1 MAREHTSTDGPALR
15 LDNIPEIVKAV
26 NQDGI
31 DIRDAILMYYRK
43 II

>member
-15 LDNIPEIVKAV
+15 LDDIPERVKAV
-26 NQDGI
+26 NQDWI
-31 DIRDAILMYYRK
+31 DIRDAILMYYKK

>member
-15 LDNIPEIVKAV
+15 LDDIPEIVKAV

>member
-1 MAREHTSTDGPALR
+1 MAREHTSTDGRTLR
-15 LDNIPEIVKAV
+15 LDDIPEIVKAI

-31 DIRDAILMYYRK
+31 DIRDVILMYYKK